1 MYHFSFTGHSS
12 SSSPQSSSIIH
23 DDRKHFS
30 IPVRGQCTWS
40 DRCLGYMNDMPWS
53 LSSTGSTK
61 CTPTWNTHRKLTKKL
76 VDVAWYKYNHQSYAD
91 NLKFSN
97 CTLQSKESSKSNFNN
112 NNISKYHFNMYS
124 YFLSVNFNFC
134 ALFWNMYMT
143 EYLISDKPHFKYQII

>member
-1 MYHFSFTGHSS
+1 MLPDTNT
-12 SSSPQSSSIIH
+12 II
-23 DDRKHFS
+23 K
-30 IPVRGQCTWS
+30 
-40 DRCLGYMNDMPWS
+40 
-53 LSSTGSTK
+53 
-61 CTPTWNTHRKLTKKL
+61 
-76 VDVAWYKYNHQSYAD
+76 SYTD

-97 CTLQSKESSKSNFNN
+97 CTLQSKESSKSNFN